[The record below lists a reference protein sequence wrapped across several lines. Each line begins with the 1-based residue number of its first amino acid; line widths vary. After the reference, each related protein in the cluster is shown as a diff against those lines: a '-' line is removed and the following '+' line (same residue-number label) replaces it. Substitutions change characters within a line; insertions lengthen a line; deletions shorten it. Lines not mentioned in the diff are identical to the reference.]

1 MLFGQQFTIETP
13 FCEAVVRQRLLD
25 VVEPRQAMRW
35 GWNAPAK
42 PYQGEVG
49 DRAFQI
55 SRIIGYRNSFLPQI
69 EGRIYPQDIG
79 CKIDIEMK
87 LHPLVL
93 GFMLFWLSMVG
104 QIAMISLIAALA
116 EPQFDPTLLVPI
128 GMFAFGCILPLVGF
142 LPQARS
148 SREFL
153 TDLLTP

>member
-1 MLFGQQFTIETP
+1 MLFGQQFTITTP

-49 DRAFQI
+49 DRTFQI
-55 SRIIGYRNSFLPQI
+55 SRIIGNRNSFLPQI

-93 GFMLFWLSMVG
+93 GFMLFWLGMVG
-104 QIAMISLIAALA
+104 QIAVGFLIVSIA
-116 EPQFDPTLLVPI
+116 ERQFRVESLVPI
-128 GMFAFGCILPLVGF
+128 GMFAFGCLLPVVGF
-142 LPQARS
+142 VPEARS
-148 SREFL
+148 SRAFL